1 MSARYEILPGV
12 YWVGAKDWG
21 RRIFDALIPLPQGTS
36 YNAYLV
42 VGEKAKALIDT
53 VNPGFEADLWQKISA
68 VVDPTT
74 LDCVIMNHAEP
85 DHAGALPWIAARAAK
100 AKILLTEKGREMAL
114 KLYHLPAERMEV
126 VRDGDS
132 LELGG
137 KTLKFFEAPFVHWP
151 ETMFTFL
158 SEDRILFPCDFFG
171 AHTAT
176 GFYADGVPDIE
187 ELAKSYF
194 GEIMMPYRRAAQ
206 RALAK
211 ALELRPAIIAPSHGP
226 IWPDPTPILTWYG
239 KWTAGDTEP
248 KVLVA
253 YVSMWGATEK
263 LIQTAVESLQ
273 AAGVKVAVHDLVQ
286 VDLGAL
292 CADLVDSRALVFGA
306 PTVLGGLHPLSAFVL
321 GLVQALKPPVRFALF
336 LSSHGWAGGGARQA
350 QEALA
355 SLGVDLLGLVDV
367 PGHPGPEELR
377 KVRELAQELAQKV
390 SALKTGL

>member
-1 MSARYEILPGV
+1 
-12 YWVGAKDWG
+12 
-21 RRIFDALIPLPQGTS
+21 
-36 YNAYLV
+36 
-42 VGEKAKALIDT
+42 
-53 VNPGFEADLWQKISA
+53 
-68 VVDPTT
+68 
-74 LDCVIMNHAEP
+74 MNHAEP
-85 DHAGALPWIAARAAK
+85 DHAGALPWIAARATK

-171 AHTAT
+171 AHTAK

-194 GEIMMPYRRAAQ
+194 GEIMMPYRWAAQ

-263 LIQTAVESLQ
+263 LIQTAWNPS
-273 AAGVKVAVHDLVQ
+273 K
-286 VDLGAL
+286 
-292 CADLVDSRALVFGA
+292 
-306 PTVLGGLHPLSAFVL
+306 
-321 GLVQALKPPVRFALF
+321 
-336 LSSHGWAGGGARQA
+336 
-350 QEALA
+350 
-355 SLGVDLLGLVDV
+355 LLG
-367 PGHPGPEELR
+367 
-377 KVRELAQELAQKV
+377 
-390 SALKTGL
+390 